1 VSVPVPWDQGKTLWG
16 HGVGMSA
23 TGALGMAADGY
34 TYDKILKYFYTGIEL
49 RKAYK

>member
-1 VSVPVPWDQGKTLWG
+1 
-16 HGVGMSA
+16 MSA